1 MNTRTGIAKIVT
13 AGLLI
18 TATAAFGRTT
28 QTDAEMRSRAQD
40 KLYHEKVGPNVQVK
54 VEDAVATL
62 EGVVDSIGLKEKA
75 AKAISKV
82 DGITDVA
89 NNLQVVA
96 ANDDSIL
103 KQAGKRIRTYAYYS
117 IFDDVALQS
126 LGGHLVL
133 TGHVTQPWRKSD
145 IENLVETIPGV
156 QRVENKLEVLPL
168 SSFDDQI
175 RLRVARAIY
184 RDPVLSRYAIQA
196 NPPIH
201 IVVKNGNVRLTGVVN
216 NAVEKAVAQRA
227 ARFAATYFNLENDLV
242 VESEMPR
249 PRM

>member
-1 MNTRTGIAKIVT
+1 MNTRIGMVRIVA

-18 TATAAFGRTT
+18 TGMAFGRTLR
-28 QTDAEMRSRAQD
+28 TDAEMSSKAQD

-62 EGVVDSIGLKEKA
+62 EGSVDSIGLKEKA
-75 AKAISKV
+75 AKTVSKV
-82 DGITDVA
+82 DGITEVA
-89 NNLQVVA
+89 NNLQVSA
-96 ANDDSIL
+96 TDDGNIL

-117 IFDDVALQS
+117 IFDDVQLQS

-133 TGHVTQPWRKSD
+133 TGQVTQPWRRTE
-145 IENLVETIPGV
+145 IENLVETIAGV
-156 QRVENKLEVLPL
+156 QRVENKLEVLPV

-216 NAVEKAVAQRA
+216 SPVEKAVAQRA
-227 ARFAATYFNLENDLV
+227 ARFAATYFNLENDLQ
-242 VESEMPR
+242 VESEMAR